1 MRKRKSLTKK
11 TRFEV
16 FKRDKFICQYCGRS
30 APEVVIEVDHIIPVA
45 SGGEN
50 DEMNLLTACKECN
63 AGKKHREL
71 TDDSVISKQKKQ
83 LDDLQERREQIIMM
97 TAWREGLL
105 KENTEIVKSIERI
118 INDYLDNYDHHVNP
132 KGIETIKIWSN
143 SFNYGTICDAIEMA
157 FNKFPYKTNDW
168 EFWDMVPRFANMINI
183 QEQKPYLKDVFYVR
197 GILKNRGVIDQ
208 WDKIELGET
217 KRGLEKLYVKYNNIE
232 NLTNILKA
240 LAKCCDDFDHW
251 TILVEQLKAICETH
265 RGLAPKRVGIQIGEE
280 IVD

>member
-1 MRKRKSLTKK
+1 MAKRKALTQK

-30 APEVVIEVDHIIPVA
+30 APEVVLEVDHIIPVA
-45 SGGEN
+45 SGGKN
-50 DEMNLLTACKECN
+50 DEMNLLTACKQCN

-105 KENTEIVKSIERI
+105 TENTEIVKSIERI
-118 INDYLDNYDHHVNP
+118 INNYLNNYNHHVSP
-132 KGIETIKIWSN
+132 KGIETIKIWLN
-143 SFNYGTICDAIEMA
+143 SFSYSPICDAIEMA
-157 FNKFPYKTNDW
+157 FNKYPYKAEGW

-197 GILKNRGVIDQ
+197 GILKNRGIIDE
-208 WDKIELGET
+208 WDKIELGTT
-217 KRGLEKLYVKYNNIE
+217 KRDLEKLYVKYNNIE
-232 NLTNILKA
+232 NLTDILKA
-240 LAKCCDDFDHW
+240 LAKWCDDIDHW
-251 TILVEQLKAICETH
+251 TSLIEQLISICETH
-265 RGLAPKRVGIQIGEE
+265 RGLAPKRIGIKIGEE
-280 IVD
+280 LVE